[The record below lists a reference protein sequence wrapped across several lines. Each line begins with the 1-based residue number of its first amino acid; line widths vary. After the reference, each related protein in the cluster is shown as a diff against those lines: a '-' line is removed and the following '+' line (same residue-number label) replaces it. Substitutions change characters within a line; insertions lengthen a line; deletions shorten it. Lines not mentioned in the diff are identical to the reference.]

1 MLRLGDLSAYRDFV
15 DARDVA
21 RAVEQAV
28 TAPGPL
34 PRVLNIGGGQAVPVR
49 ELVHTLAGIAGFG
62 GRIEEQGA
70 GSARS
75 ERVSW
80 QCSDVSAAR
89 TALGWRPSYTLR
101 ESLTALWSA
110 GAHRPVPR
118 AEGEPS
124 S

>member
-21 RAVEQAV
+21 RAAEQAV

-34 PRVLNIGGGQAVPVR
+34 PRVLNIGGGRAVPVR

-75 ERVSW
+75 GQVSW
-80 QCSDVSAAR
+80 QCSDISAAG
-89 TALGWRPSYTLR
+89 TALGWRPRTHSG
-101 ESLTALWSA
+101 SL
-110 GAHRPVPR
+110 
-118 AEGEPS
+118 
-124 S
+124 